1 MSVSVSAR
9 VFNQYYFNVLRQL
22 KSIARTQKNKVVLK
36 AIKKHYSSWD
46 TQSDEYQ
53 AWFNGDTETEATDRP
68 WAAYE
73 ADASV
78 YDTWTKSEVFIYRE
92 ISLDLIEALLT
103 DSNTIHHFLTALC
116 IFRKP
121 MDSATLE
128 TTLAAVKAT
137 ATATSVASDAE
148 DPLVTRLKTFR
159 AGVGAGVGA
168 GVSKPGLEAF
178 AGLENT
184 SIGKMAKEIMDE
196 IDVSELQKS
205 IGDDGDIFK
214 ALSNPDNGIMKLV
227 STVSQK
233 MMEKMSSGELKQ
245 ESIIGD
251 AMSFFGKAMG
261 GAGGTD
267 GGAPDMMKTIQGL
280 MQGMTGG
287 SGGAGGGL
295 GGGGLA
301 DMMKAMS
308 SMGLGGNNGG
318 NGGGHRKHSSR
329 HTARTLARK
338 TARKAEKAAKGTG
351 DKENVDET

>member
-121 MDSATLE
+121 MDSVTLE
-128 TTLAAVKAT
+128 TTLAAVKA
-137 ATATSVASDAE
+137 SGIASDAE

-168 GVSKPGLEAF
+168 GASKPGLEAF

-196 IDVSELQKS
+196 IDVSEIQKS

-261 GAGGTD
+261 GAGGAGGTD
-267 GGAPDMMKTIQGL
+267 GGSPDMMKTIQGL
-280 MQGMTGG
+280 MQGMT
-287 SGGAGGGL
+287 GGAGGGL

-308 SMGLGGNNGG
+308 SMGLGGSSGG

-338 TARKAEKAAKGTG
+338 TARKAEKAEKAAKAVGG

>member
-46 TQSDEYQ
+46 TQSGEYQ
-53 AWFNGDTETEATDRP
+53 AWFNGAGVHRLVGCTDVP

-121 MDSATLE
+121 MDSVTLE
-128 TTLAAVKAT
+128 TTLAAVKA
-137 ATATSVASDAE
+137 SGIASDAE

-196 IDVSELQKS
+196 IDVSEIQKS

-261 GAGGTD
+261 GAGGAGGTD
-267 GGAPDMMKTIQGL
+267 GGSPDMMKTIQGL
-280 MQGMTGG
+280 MQGMT
-287 SGGAGGGL
+287 GGAGGGL

-308 SMGLGGNNGG
+308 SMGLGGSSGG